1 MKKIF
6 LAAFSLLLVAAC
18 DAQTSG
24 SGAVSNHAAID
35 KKVLPI
41 IAISG
46 SEIKINGAVVWL
58 GNTLESWKRVLG
70 GTPACYDAGAIITC
84 VWHSNGL
91 SLGTDHLDKTRV
103 TFMLLDLTIEPA
115 EPGERAPSWPQAP
128 FRGTLEL
135 DGVPIY
141 YDTAFRDL
149 RRQSPPARELRCGG
163 SDCGNPI
170 AAFSDG
176 ANIHMNLA
184 RRSEN
189 APILSFSISCTRTTS
204 CAALIPRDAR
214 K

>member
-1 MKKIF
+1 MTKSI
-6 LAAFSLLLVAAC
+6 LAVFSFLLVAAC
-18 DAQTSG
+18 DAQSSG
-24 SGAVSNHAAID
+24 RGAASNYAPSL
-35 KKVLPI
+35 KKALPV

-70 GTPACYDAGAIITC
+70 GAPACYDAGAIVTC

-141 YDTAFRDL
+141 FDTAFKDI
-149 RRQSPPARELRCGG
+149 RRQSPPARELRCGS

-170 AAFSDG
+170 ANFSDG

-189 APILSFSISCTRTTS
+189 APILSFSVSCTRTTS
-204 CAALIPRDAR
+204 CTALIPSDG
-214 K
+214 KK